1 MNQFNWNPETLAFE
15 KLVKVVDLVNTA
27 FLYVTMPNLF
37 RNHNYNLLSI
47 DFFIG
52 KRTCELLHP
61 MSGNLQSS
69 PQKATR
75 TVMIYGLFKEKNH
88 FVYEITFN
96 MVASWFMLFNA
107 TFTTIFQLQYNEK
120 QQ

>member
-1 MNQFNWNPETLAFE
+1 MNQFNLNPETLAFE
-15 KLVKVVDLVNTA
+15 KLVNVVDSVNTA

-37 RNHNYNLLSI
+37 RNHNYNLLTI

-75 TVMIYGLFKEKNH
+75 TATICGLFKEKNY

-96 MVASWFMLFNA
+96 MAAS
-107 TFTTIFQLQYNEK
+107 
-120 QQ
+120 

>member
-1 MNQFNWNPETLAFE
+1 LAFE

-96 MVASWFMLFNA
+96 MVVSWFMLFNA